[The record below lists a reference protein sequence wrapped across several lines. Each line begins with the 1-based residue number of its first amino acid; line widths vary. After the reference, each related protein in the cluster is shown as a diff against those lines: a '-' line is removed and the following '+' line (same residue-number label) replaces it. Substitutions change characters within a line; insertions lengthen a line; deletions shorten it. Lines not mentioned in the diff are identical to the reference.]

1 MGVTFQALERLQEM
15 NLLPPHAHVL
25 DIGSSNLYSATP
37 AGLRQFLS
45 SYGSTEREDTDEFVA
60 RLAAG
65 SKYGPDGVAN
75 ESFLGELLER
85 AGLRYISFDVASGYN
100 TQVFDLNRN
109 ALEEGQRGA
118 FDTVI
123 NFGTTEHVLNQL
135 NAFRVI
141 HDATKPGGHMVH
153 SLPCVGYVDHGF
165 FAYTPRMFFDLASCN
180 GYELI
185 RFEYQGPTKGKELL
199 PIVRD
204 YRPYFPR
211 LSATIDKAHN
221 TDLASFVAPD
231 IGAFVVFRKKKD
243 AGFNI
248 PMELSTSV
256 GQVTLADPNAAPGAA
271 AAMSTKQ
278 LYRFAFGF
286 LRAAIWRTPNAVAR
300 KAGRGLKRLFRRT

>member
-1 MGVTFQALERLQEM
+1 MGVTFQALKRLQEM
-15 NLLPPHAHVL
+15 NLLSPHARIL

-37 AGLRQFLS
+37 YELRQFLS
-45 SYGSTEREDTDEFVA
+45 RYGSTERDDTDEFIE

-65 SKYGPDGVAN
+65 SKFGPDGVAN

-85 AGLRYISFDVASGYN
+85 AGLHYISFDVASGYR
-100 TQVFDLNRN
+100 TQIFDLNRN

-165 FAYTPRMFFDLASCN
+165 FTYTPRMFFDLASCN
-180 GYELI
+180 DYELI
-185 RFEYQGPTKGKELL
+185 CFEYQGPSQGKELF
-199 PIVRD
+199 PIVRN

-211 LSATIDKAHN
+211 LSATIDKAQN

-243 AGFNI
+243 ARFNI

-256 GQVTLADPNAAPGAA
+256 GQVTLSDPGAVPGAA

-286 LRAAIWRTPNAVAR
+286 FRAAIWRTPNAVAR
-300 KAGRGLKRLFRRT
+300 KLGRGLKRLFLR

>member
-1 MGVTFQALERLQEM
+1 MGVTFEALERLREL
-15 NLLPPHAHVL
+15 NLLSPRARIL
-25 DIGSSNLYSATP
+25 DIGSSNLYSAT
-37 AGLRQFLS
+37 AAELRQFLS
-45 SYGSTEREDTDEFVA
+45 RYDSTERDDTDEFIE

-85 AGLRYISFDVASGYN
+85 AGLQYLSFDVATGYK
-100 TQVFDLNRN
+100 TQIFDLNRN
-109 ALEEGQRGA
+109 VIAEQQRGA

-153 SLPCVGYVDHGF
+153 SLPCVGYIDHGF
-165 FAYTPRMFFDLASCN
+165 YAYTPRIFFDLAGHNDYDVVC
-180 GYELI
+180 
-185 RFEYQGPTKGKELL
+185 FEYQGPRKGKELL
-199 PIVRD
+199 PIIRD
-204 YRPYFPR
+204 YRRFFPR
-211 LSATIDKAHN
+211 LSTTIDAAQD
-221 TDLASFVAPD
+221 TDIASFVTPD

-243 AGFNI
+243 AKFNI

-256 GQVTLADPNAAPGAA
+256 GQITLTDPDAVPDAAP
-271 AAMSTKQ
+271 AMSTKQ

-286 LRAAIWRTPNAVAR
+286 LRAALSRTPKAVAR
-300 KAGRGLKRLFRRT
+300 KLDLGLKQLFRKT

>member
-1 MGVTFQALERLQEM
+1 MGVSLQALERLQEM
-15 NLLPPHAHVL
+15 NLLFPRASIL
-25 DIGSSNLYSATP
+25 DIGSSNLYSATSD
-37 AGLRQFLS
+37 GLRRFLS
-45 SYGSTEREDTDEFVA
+45 RYASMVRDDTDEFIA
-60 RLAAG
+60 RLVAG

-85 AGLRYISFDVASGYN
+85 AGLQYLSFDIASGYN
-100 TQVFDLNRN
+100 TQIFDLNRN
-109 ALEEGQRGA
+109 TLDEGQRGA

-141 HDATKPGGHMVH
+141 HDATKPEGHMVH

-165 FAYTPRMFFDLASCN
+165 FTYTPRLFFDIAGCN
-180 GYELI
+180 DYELI
-185 RFEYQGPTKGKELL
+185 CFEYQGPSRGKELF

-204 YRPYFPR
+204 YRSYFPR
-211 LSATIDKAHN
+211 LSATIDAAQN
-221 TDLASFVAPD
+221 TDLASFVTPD
-231 IGAFVVFRKKKD
+231 IAAFVVFRKKKD
-243 AGFNI
+243 AKFNI

-256 GQVTLADPNAAPGAA
+256 GAITLADPGAVPGAA

-286 LRAAIWRTPNAVAR
+286 LRAALWRTPKAVAR
-300 KAGRGLKRLFRRT
+300 KAGRGLKRLFGTT